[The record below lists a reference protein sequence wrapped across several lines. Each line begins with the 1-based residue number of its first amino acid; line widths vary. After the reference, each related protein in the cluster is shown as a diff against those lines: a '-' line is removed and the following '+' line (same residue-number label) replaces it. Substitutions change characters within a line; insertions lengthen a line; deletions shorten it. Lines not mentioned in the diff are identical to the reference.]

1 MMKLYVYDHCPYCVR
16 ARMIFG
22 LKQLPFQLEIM
33 LNDDE
38 ATPISM
44 VGKKMVPILQ
54 KEDGTYMPESMDIV
68 QYVDK
73 HYGSPVLTGATSSE
87 MTQLA
92 QALDCQAFRQLVS
105 PRYVKLDLPEFAT
118 ESARHY
124 FIDKKQVSLGLF
136 SDCLAQT
143 ETLIQTIAPL
153 LNKLDSLLKSEQAGN
168 GTLSTDD
175 IYLFPI
181 LRNLSIV
188 KGLVFP
194 KKVHAYMESMAK
206 QSQVDLYF
214 DRVI

>member
-1 MMKLYVYDHCPYCVR
+1 MKLYVYDHCPYCVR

-54 KEDGTYMPESMDIV
+54 KEDSTYMPESMDIV

-73 HYGSPVLTGATSSE
+73 HYGVPILIGTASE
-87 MTQLA
+87 NMMQLA
-92 QALDCQAFRQLVS
+92 EALDCQAFRQLVS

-118 ESARHY
+118 ASARQY

-143 ETLIQTIAPL
+143 DTLIQTINPL
-153 LNKLDSLLKSEQAGN
+153 LNKLASLLKSEQACN

-181 LRNLSIV
+181 LRNLSVV

-194 KKVHAYMESMAK
+194 AEVKAYMVSMAK

-214 DRVI
+214 DRAM